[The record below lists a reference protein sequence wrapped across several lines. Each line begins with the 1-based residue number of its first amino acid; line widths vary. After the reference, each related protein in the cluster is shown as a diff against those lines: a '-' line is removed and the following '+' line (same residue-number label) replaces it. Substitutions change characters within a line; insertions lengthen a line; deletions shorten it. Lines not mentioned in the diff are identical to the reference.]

1 MKEIL
6 EAMGKEDTI
15 KFQEKIGN
23 KKINALEAYFDEE
36 DKKTT
41 VILYRYKHKKV
52 RQICFNEKDYFER
65 IRYYQAI
72 YDTLATSCGVN
83 SSLSKI
89 TYFKPKQSKRLRSVV
104 IWHTKQKRG

>member
-6 EAMGKEDTI
+6 EALGKEDTI
-15 KFQEKIGN
+15 KFQKKLEK
-23 KKINALEAYFDEE
+23 KKVNALEAYFDEE

-52 RQICFNEKDYFER
+52 RHFCFNEKDYFER

-72 YDTLATSCGVN
+72 CDSLVAGCGVN
-83 SSLSKI
+83 NSLSKV
-89 TYFKPKQSKRLRSVV
+89 TYFKPKQSKRLKSVV
-104 IWHTKQKRG
+104 IWYNK

>member
-15 KFQEKIGN
+15 KFQEKIRN
-23 KKINALEAYFDEE
+23 KKVNALEAYFDEE
-36 DKKTT
+36 DGNTT

-52 RQICFNEKDYFER
+52 RQFYFNEKDYFEK

-72 YDTLATSCGVN
+72 CNSLIASCCVN
-83 SSLSKI
+83 NSNALNNI
-89 TYFKPKQSKRLRSVV
+89 TYFKPKQSKRLKSVV
-104 IWHTKQKRG
+104 ILYNK